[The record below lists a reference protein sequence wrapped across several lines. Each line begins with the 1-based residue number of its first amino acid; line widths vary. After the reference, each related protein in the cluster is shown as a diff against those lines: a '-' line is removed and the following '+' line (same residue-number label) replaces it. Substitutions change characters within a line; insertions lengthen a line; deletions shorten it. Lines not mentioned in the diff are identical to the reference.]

1 MRIHLALGAAL
12 FILAAAPA
20 AAQAVKIGYVNTIRI
35 ESESAPAKRAAVAIE
50 QAFAPRQKEIATLRK
65 RIAALQDKLAK
76 EGGTMPPAE
85 QQAGQRSLAEMM
97 KQSDQMSRAFAE
109 DLELRKNQER
119 ARVTEEANIA
129 IKAVADAGHYDLIL
143 QQAAY
148 SSPGIDITDQV
159 LKGMAKGAG
168 SQ

>member
-35 ESESAPAKRAAVAIE
+35 ENESAPAKRAAAAIE
-50 QAFAPRQKEIATLRK
+50 QAFAPRQQEIMALQK

-76 EGGTMPPAE
+76 AGDKMPLAE
-85 QQAGQRSLAEMM
+85 RQAGERSLAEMI

-119 ARVTEEANIA
+119 AKVTEEANIA
-129 IKAVADAGHYDLIL
+129 IKAVADAGQYDLIL

-168 SQ
+168 SR